1 MPEDD
6 VYDARLGRV
15 SEVIVAVNSSITD
28 LDTRQAIERLAS
40 GGATQQDRDRV
51 LYYLAITRWDREK
64 LQEVIDARHTAL
76 CAECP
81 LKNGKERTPIEWG
94 GILKTALWAIAAL
107 AAALCALLRTG
118 PSV

>member
-1 MPEDD
+1 M
-6 VYDARLGRV
+6 
-15 SEVIVAVNSSITD
+15 NSSITD

-64 LQEVIDARHTAL
+64 LQEVIDARHMAL

-81 LKNGKERTPIEWG
+81 LRNDKGNRTPIEWG

-107 AAALCALLRTG
+107 AAALCALLKTG

>member
-1 MPEDD
+1 M
-6 VYDARLGRV
+6 
-15 SEVIVAVNSSITD
+15 NSSITD

-81 LKNGKERTPIEWG
+81 LRNDKGNRQPIEWG

-107 AAALCALLRTG
+107 AAALCALLKTG